1 MEYQEFKSA
10 VLHAAK
16 KAGLEDYELYYKNSS
31 EMAVSVYREEV
42 NQFTTATGGGA
53 CFRCIVDGKMGYAA
67 TECFDEEQAVSL
79 VERAM
84 DNAASIETEDEV
96 LIHQAGDLYQSVS
109 RTPSEIPGADVMAAV
124 AMDCQKRLYAE
135 DTRVIDGT
143 QSRTIAEKGIVCLA
157 NSKGLDLSQEYG
169 ISLVSAVSIVQEP
182 GEEEKY
188 MGYKNSLG
196 EISEIDLADLAK
208 KGVGDALSVMNPGKV
223 DSGKYKIV
231 FSGKMM
237 GAMLS
242 TFASVFS
249 AEAVQ
254 QGISLLKG
262 KEQAMVA
269 SEQVTIVDDP
279 FYPDFS
285 VQMPFDAEGVATST
299 KEVISKG
306 MLNTFLYNLK
316 TAKKAGKNST
326 GNAAKESYDAPIAIQ
341 PYAFYVKPGEKSRE
355 EVFAAV
361 GDGIYVTELNGM
373 HAGADPKTGDFS
385 LSSAGFLIS
394 GGEKQGPV
402 KGFTVAGNF
411 FQILKDIELVGSD
424 LEFHTPE
431 GFSVYGA
438 PCVVVKE
445 LSVAGK

>member
-196 EISEIDLADLAK
+196 EI
-208 KGVGDALSVMNPGKV
+208 GR
-223 DSGKYKIV
+223 
-231 FSGKMM
+231 
-237 GAMLS
+237 
-242 TFASVFS
+242 ASCRDRVCMF
-249 AEAVQ
+249 V
-254 QGISLLKG
+254 
-262 KEQAMVA
+262 
-269 SEQVTIVDDP
+269 
-279 FYPDFS
+279 
-285 VQMPFDAEGVATST
+285 
-299 KEVISKG
+299 
-306 MLNTFLYNLK
+306 
-316 TAKKAGKNST
+316 
-326 GNAAKESYDAPIAIQ
+326 
-341 PYAFYVKPGEKSRE
+341 
-355 EVFAAV
+355 
-361 GDGIYVTELNGM
+361 
-373 HAGADPKTGDFS
+373 
-385 LSSAGFLIS
+385 
-394 GGEKQGPV
+394 
-402 KGFTVAGNF
+402 
-411 FQILKDIELVGSD
+411 
-424 LEFHTPE
+424 
-431 GFSVYGA
+431 
-438 PCVVVKE
+438 
-445 LSVAGK
+445 

>member
-1 MEYQEFKSA
+1 M
-10 VLHAAK
+10 
-16 KAGLEDYELYYKNSS
+16 
-31 EMAVSVYREEV
+31 
-42 NQFTTATGGGA
+42 
-53 CFRCIVDGKMGYAA
+53 
-67 TECFDEEQAVSL
+67 
-79 VERAM
+79 
-84 DNAASIETEDEV
+84 
-96 LIHQAGDLYQSVS
+96 YQSVS

-249 AEAVQ
+249 AEAC
-254 QGISLLKG
+254 LL
-262 KEQAMVA
+262 
-269 SEQVTIVDDP
+269 
-279 FYPDFS
+279 Y
-285 VQMPFDAEGVATST
+285 TSP
-299 KEVISKG
+299 SPR
-306 MLNTFLYNLK
+306 
-316 TAKKAGKNST
+316 
-326 GNAAKESYDAPIAIQ
+326 D
-341 PYAFYVKPGEKSRE
+341 
-355 EVFAAV
+355 
-361 GDGIYVTELNGM
+361 
-373 HAGADPKTGDFS
+373 
-385 LSSAGFLIS
+385 
-394 GGEKQGPV
+394 
-402 KGFTVAGNF
+402 
-411 FQILKDIELVGSD
+411 
-424 LEFHTPE
+424 
-431 GFSVYGA
+431 
-438 PCVVVKE
+438 
-445 LSVAGK
+445 